1 MLKGSSRFRSG
12 IRMEEMKHD
21 NATPAQISNM
31 LPNDQHRIL
40 HIAYHRPHHLHNFTH
55 HTCMHQHLTEAP
67 HIKTQIAWH
76 YMALSREGGPIPKKL
91 WIWHRVQR
99 PLNWKFP
106 TKVEIYSKIWSRITH
121 FIYCCESH
129 FCIFYH
135 QIYVPDC
142 QGGME
147 ILDIPRFWKHL
158 FSEVIFKPL
167 NEKSLNKKIIWL
179 EGLVA
184 KFCHLNRRVWWQNVW
199 NLTHHFFRTAA
210 NTVQCPAQNITVYKL
225 HWNVWSKG

>member
-1 MLKGSSRFRSG
+1 MHAPAPDWSTSYKNTNCVTLHG
-12 IRMEEMKHD
+12 IVK
-21 NATPAQISNM
+21 
-31 LPNDQHRIL
+31 
-40 HIAYHRPHHLHNFTH
+40 
-55 HTCMHQHLTEAP
+55 
-67 HIKTQIAWH
+67 
-76 YMALSREGGPIPKKL
+76 EGGAHSQKL
-91 WIWHRVQR
+91 WIWHRVRR
-99 PLNWKFP
+99 PLIWKFA
-106 TKVEIYSKIWSRITH
+106 TKVGTYSKIWSRITY

-167 NEKSLNKKIIWL
+167 NEKPLNKKITWL

-184 KFCHLNRRVWWQNVW
+184 KFCHLNLKVWWQNVR

-210 NTVQCPAQNITVYKL
+210 NTVQCPVPNITVYICFTEMSEVEDTKQSC
-225 HWNVWSKG
+225 WM